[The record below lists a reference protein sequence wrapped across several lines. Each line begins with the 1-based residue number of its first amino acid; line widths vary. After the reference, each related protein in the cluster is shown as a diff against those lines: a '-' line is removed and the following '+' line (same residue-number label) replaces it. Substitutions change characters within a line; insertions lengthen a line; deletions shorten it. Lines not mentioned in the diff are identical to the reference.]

1 MFENK
6 KYKDKVPTKEVEK
19 AIKDFEKHQ
28 ECDVL
33 IFVSETSSIAK
44 HERPGHLDIDTVN
57 GRATIWIGEFN
68 RNENKVVY
76 MQMIA
81 QVIRQLARLQKRAK
95 ELGNGDDIVG
105 DYKNKIITIRSY
117 LQNTKE
123 DLDSLV

>member
-19 AIKDFEKHQ
+19 AIKDFEKHP

-33 IFVSETSSIAK
+33 IFVSETSSIVK
-44 HERPGHLDIDTVN
+44 HERPGHLDIDTIN
-57 GRATIWIGEFN
+57 GRAAIWIGEFN
-68 RNENKVVY
+68 RNDNKVVY